1 MRFLLILT
9 ILLVA
14 SIPASSIQAASPAVI
29 YIKGEKVASAFAKG
43 APLIETTTY
52 KVHASRREA
61 GGQSEVHT
69 HETDIFYML
78 EGSAT
83 FVTGGT
89 LVDGKTIAPG
99 EIRGTAIRGGET
111 RRITKGDVII
121 IPAGTPH
128 WFKDVQG
135 PVLYY
140 VVKPI
145 SPSGGSQ

>member
-1 MRFLLILT
+1 MRLLLILT
-9 ILLVA
+9 AFLVTLTA
-14 SIPASSIQAASPAVI
+14 NVVKASSSQVPYFESREVEA
-29 YIKGEKVASAFAKG
+29 AFAKG
-43 APLIETTTY
+43 APIIETQTY

-61 GGQSEVHT
+61 GGQSEIHT
-69 HETDIFYML
+69 HETDIFYVL

-89 LVDGKTIAPG
+89 MVDGRTIAPG
-99 EIRGTAIRGGET
+99 EIRGTAIRGGKT

-140 VVKPI
+140 VVKVI
-145 SPSGGSQ
+145 SQDGGSK

>member
-1 MRFLLILT
+1 MRYLFIVAPFLLATLT
-9 ILLVA
+9 ATPLE
-14 SIPASSIQAASPAVI
+14 ASSSQAT
-29 YIKGEKVASAFAKG
+29 YIPSEKVKAAFAKG
-43 APLIETTTY
+43 APLIETKTY
-52 KVHASRREA
+52 KVHASRRA
-61 GGQSEVHT
+61 GPGMAEVHT
-69 HETDIFYML
+69 WETDVFYML

-99 EIRGTAIRGGET
+99 EIRGTAILGGQT

-145 SPSGGSQ
+145 SPHGASQ

>member
-1 MRFLLILT
+1 MRLLLILT
-9 ILLVA
+9 AFLVTLTA
-14 SIPASSIQAASPAVI
+14 NVVKASSSQVPYFESREVEA
-29 YIKGEKVASAFAKG
+29 AFAKG
-43 APLIETTTY
+43 APIIETQTY

-61 GGQSEVHT
+61 GGQSEIHT
-69 HETDIFYML
+69 HETDIFYVL

-89 LVDGKTIAPG
+89 MVDGRTIAPG
-99 EIRGTAIRGGET
+99 EIRGTAILGGKT

-140 VVKPI
+140 VVKVI
-145 SPSGGSQ
+145 SQDGGSK

>member
-1 MRFLLILT
+1 MRLLLILT
-9 ILLVA
+9 AFLVTLTA
-14 SIPASSIQAASPAVI
+14 NVVKASSSQVPYFESREVEA
-29 YIKGEKVASAFAKG
+29 AFAKG
-43 APLIETTTY
+43 APIIETQTY

-61 GGQSEVHT
+61 GGQSEIHT
-69 HETDIFYML
+69 HETDIFYVL

-89 LVDGKTIAPG
+89 MVDGRTIAPG
-99 EIRGTAIRGGET
+99 EIRGTAILGGKT

-140 VVKPI
+140 VVKVI
-145 SPSGGSQ
+145 SQDGGSQ